1 MSPFSRAIAVSRDA
15 RGGPPDAVFFD
26 TLRIPITSHPSVR
39 NDRCELRR
47 AKKEFLKA
55 IHLQFRVSLGIIK
68 DDSEAVR
75 ARIHLLGELRSL
87 FSDDSLKGNPA
98 GPGASSKTK
107 PTWSKPRGR
116 STASAFFFARLWSSR
131 GSRKEKPDLTAGCPI
146 ACGERPRGV
155 HTQALVSE
163 DRERQEEK
171 IGTESEPWVT
181 GLIADSWVE
190 FTTPTDAGAR
200 VVLQVA
206 LRGKPEVLIIVEA

>member
-47 AKKEFLKA
+47 AKKE
-55 IHLQFRVSLGIIK
+55 
-68 DDSEAVR
+68 AVR

-98 GPGASSKTK
+98 GPGGSSKTK

-190 FTTPTDAGAR
+190 FATPTDAGAR
-200 VVLQVA
+200 VDLQVA
-206 LRGKPEVLIIVEA
+206 LRGQPEVLIIVEA